1 MLFFCLSNYVAQK
14 MTKSDVPKRTLIAA
28 MNFTMCTSQET
39 NVTQLPAQNHP
50 KRWNMFFLLDDRQ
63 AGGKFI
69 LNDLIRALTFFRLR
83 QGLWNNQTGFQVTCE
98 HFLDLSFILDY
109 VFK

>member
-1 MLFFCLSNYVAQK
+1 MLPNFRHKTNQ
-14 MTKSDVPKRTLIAA
+14 SDGT
-28 MNFTMCTSQET
+28 C
-39 NVTQLPAQNHP
+39 
-50 KRWNMFFLLDDRQ
+50 FFLLDDRQ

-98 HFLDLSFILDY
+98 HSLDLFFILDY

>member
-1 MLFFCLSNYVAQK
+1 MDMHSWRLGCVFLPIELRGPKNNYVRCAQEDPD
-14 MTKSDVPKRTLIAA
+14 SGYEFHHVHFSGDL
-28 MNFTMCTSQET
+28 
-39 NVTQLPAQNHP
+39 P

-98 HFLDLSFILDY
+98 HSLDLFFILDY